1 MMLLLFLS
9 SVVAVS
15 AFVQGAVGVGFAL
28 IVAPVMS
35 FLAPQALPVTLLIL
49 MLPLN
54 AYVAWREW
62 SSLDIR
68 GASWVTAGR
77 IAGGWLGLLI
87 LASISTTA
95 LNLFIGI
102 STILAAG
109 LSLAAPSFR
118 PGVVSLMAAGVVTGV
133 TETATGIGGPPL
145 ALVYQHEPPPTLRA
159 TIAACFFVGQV
170 ISLGMLAATGQVNAV
185 QLTEALW
192 LIPAVVVGGLA
203 SRLVHHKI
211 NGPALRVGV
220 MVFAIA
226 AGVAVLL
233 DVWLRG

>member
-1 MMLLLFLS
+1 MLLMLS
-9 SVVAVS
+9 LVVAIS
-15 AFVQGAVGVGFAL
+15 AFVQGSVGVGFAL

-35 FLAPQALPVTLLIL
+35 FVAPHTLPVTLLLL

-54 AYVAWREW
+54 AYVAVREW
-62 SSLDIR
+62 SALDIR
-68 GASWVTAGR
+68 GASWVTVGR
-77 IAGGWLGLLI
+77 VGGAWLGMMI
-87 LASISTTA
+87 LAVISTTA

-102 STILAAG
+102 STILAAA
-109 LSLAAPSFR
+109 LSLAAPAFR
-118 PGVVSLMAAGVVTGV
+118 PGIASLITAGVVTGI

-159 TIAACFFVGQV
+159 TIAVCFFIGQV
-170 ISLGMLAATGQVNAV
+170 ISLIMLAASGKVTAL
-185 QLTEALW
+185 QLTDAAYLV
-192 LIPAVVVGGLA
+192 PAVVVGGLA
-203 SRLVHHKI
+203 SRLVHHKV

-233 DVWLRG
+233 DVWLR

>member
-1 MMLLLFLS
+1 MSMVLFLS
-9 SVVAVS
+9 AVVAVS
-15 AFVQGAVGVGFAL
+15 AFVQGSVGVGFAL

-62 SSLDIR
+62 SALDIR
-68 GASWVTAGR
+68 GASWVMVGR
-77 IAGGWLGLLI
+77 VAGGWLGLLI
-87 LASISTTA
+87 LAAISTTA

-102 STILAAG
+102 STILAAV

-118 PGVVSLMAAGVVTGV
+118 PGVASLVTAGVVTGI

-145 ALVYQHEPPPTLRA
+145 ALVYQHEPAPTLRA
-159 TIAACFFVGQV
+159 TIAVCFFVGQV
-170 ISLGMLAATGQVNAV
+170 ISLGMLATTGQVTTA
-185 QLTEALW
+185 QLTEAAW
-192 LIPAVVVGGLA
+192 LIPAVVIGGLA
-203 SRLVHHKI
+203 SRLVHHKV

-233 DVWLRG
+233 DVWF

>member
-1 MMLLLFLS
+1 MILLILS
-9 SVVAVS
+9 AVIALS

-35 FLAPQALPVTLLIL
+35 FLSPQGLPVTLLIL

-62 SSLDIR
+62 AHLDIR
-68 GASWVTAGR
+68 GASWVTVGR
-77 IAGGWLGLLI
+77 VAGGWLGLLI
-87 LASISTTA
+87 LAAISTTA

-102 STILAAG
+102 STILAAA

-118 PGVVSLMAAGVVTGV
+118 PGVVSLITAGVVTGV

-145 ALVYQHEPPPTLRA
+145 ALVYQHEPAPTLRA
-159 TIAACFFVGQV
+159 TIAVCFFVGQV
-170 ISLGMLAATGQVNAV
+170 ISLVMLAATGQVNTV
-185 QLTEALW
+185 QLAEAAW

-203 SRLVHHKI
+203 SRLVHHKV

-226 AGVAVLL
+226 AGAAVLL
-233 DVWLRG
+233 DVWF